1 MANIHFL
8 NGKLVAEDQLLISPR
23 DLGYS
28 RGYAVFDFL
37 KTYPHHKPFM
47 LQRYIDRLYRSADVI
62 GLLIPWKKQQLT
74 DWIFE
79 TLNANKTDDEKVIR
93 ITISGGPSN
102 TLLPPD
108 TPTIVIIVDPAI
120 NFTQELYDK
129 GVNIH
134 LVEFKRYKAE
144 AKTNNYIEAVKQIQ
158 HYKSDEIVYY
168 SNNVIH
174 EGATSNIFAVIG
186 NQLLT
191 PKSDV
196 LNGITRGV
204 LLEILKLDI
213 LIEVKDFSVE
223 DLRGATEVFLS
234 VSGKEIVPVTK
245 ISGDPV
251 GNGKVGPI
259 TKSVMQQFHD
269 YVYSDLW

>member
-37 KTYPHHKPFM
+37 RTYPHHKPFM
-47 LQRYIDRLYRSADVI
+47 LQRHIDRLCRSADVI

-120 NFTQELYDK
+120 NFSQELYNK
-129 GVNIH
+129 GVNIN
-134 LVEFKRYKAE
+134 LVEFKRYRAE
-144 AKTNNYIEAVKQIQ
+144 AKTNNYIEAIKQIQ

-168 SNNVIH
+168 SNNVIY

-191 PKSDV
+191 PKRDI

-213 LIEVKDFSVE
+213 LIEEGDFSVE
-223 DLRGATEVFLS
+223 DLRGAAEVFLS

-245 ISGDPV
+245 IN
-251 GNGKVGPI
+251 GNLVSTGEVGPI
-259 TKSVMQQFHD
+259 TRSVMQQFHD